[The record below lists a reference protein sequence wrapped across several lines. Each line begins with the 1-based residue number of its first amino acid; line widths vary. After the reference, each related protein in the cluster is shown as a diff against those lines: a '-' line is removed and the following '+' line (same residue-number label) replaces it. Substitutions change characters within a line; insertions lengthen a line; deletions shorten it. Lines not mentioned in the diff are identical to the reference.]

1 MYVADVMRHNSTGR
15 LWSQPA
21 FGELVAVT
29 KPGPMKALV
38 ARGQAGYCLYSQ
50 LWTNKVT
57 FALVEDLEGWQ
68 IVKHGLVEQ

>member
-1 MYVADVMRHNSTGR
+1 MRHNSTGR

-29 KPGPMKALV
+29 KPGPTKALE

-50 LWTNKVT
+50 SWANRVT
-57 FALVEDLEGWQ
+57 CVLVKDLEGR
-68 IVKHGLVEQ
+68 H